1 MRFTGSNVKKLIVQ
15 SSARTVRRKSFYCIQ
30 AVSAATSDKKRMLFI
45 LEIQPFTPV
54 FSLSENNIRPL
65 RTARLEASQGEF
77 FDEAP

>member
-1 MRFTGSNVKKLIVQ
+1 MEGDR
-15 SSARTVRRKSFYCIQ
+15 APE
-30 AVSAATSDKKRMLFI
+30 AFI

-77 FDEAP
+77 FDEAPSTNV

>member
-1 MRFTGSNVKKLIVQ
+1 MIPP
-15 SSARTVRRKSFYCIQ
+15 RTQIKAPSRRLHTLLDILLMEGDR
-30 AVSAATSDKKRMLFI
+30 APEAFI